1 MDITPQTK
9 VGPLLDAHPEL
20 EAVLLSLSPAFA
32 KLKNPVLRRTVAKL
46 ATLETAAGMAGLN
59 PRELVA
65 ALRRAAGQPLCEV
78 DEPTEQPAA
87 PAPAWA
93 REGKVRTTLEA
104 DALLAQG
111 QSPLSAALEA
121 VRPLQA
127 GELLLVTVAFRPQPL
142 IETLE
147 KQGYRTYL
155 QQVEAGRFALLVGPT
170 QDQGETLG

>member
-1 MDITPQTK
+1 MEITPQTR
-9 VGPLLDAHPEL
+9 VGPMLDAHPEL

-65 ALRRAAGQPLCEV
+65 ALRRALGQSVEEAPEAGAL
-78 DEPTEQPAA
+78 PTG
-87 PAPAWA
+87 PAPAWVQ
-93 REGKVRTTLEA
+93 EGSIRTTLEA
-104 DALLAQG
+104 DALLAKG

-121 VRPLQA
+121 ARLLQA
-127 GELLLVTVAFRPQPL
+127 GELLLVAVAFRPQPL

-147 KQGYRTYL
+147 KQGYRTHL
-155 QQVEAGRFALLVGPT
+155 QEVDAGGFALLVGPAAA
-170 QDQGETLG
+170 

>member
-9 VGPLLDAHPEL
+9 VGPMLDAHPEL
-20 EAVLLSLSPAFA
+20 EAVLLELSPAFA

-65 ALRRAAGQPLCEV
+65 ALRKAAGQPVE
-78 DEPTEQPAA
+78 EAPEASASPTG
-87 PAPAWA
+87 PAPAWVQ
-93 REGKVRTTLEA
+93 EGNIRTTLEA
-104 DALLAQG
+104 DALLARG

-121 VRPLQA
+121 ARLLQA

-147 KQGYRTYL
+147 KQGYRTHL
-155 QQVEAGRFALLVGPT
+155 QQVDAGGFALLVGP
-170 QDQGETLG
+170 GPG